1 MFRATADAAS
11 GREREVG
18 MLVVLL
24 RDRERRAAVDDRLH
38 RRADRPRVRDV
49 VAEVRAVV
57 DARRDEVEAVAEVAE
72 EGDADG
78 VGRGAVDGVG
88 ERAVAERPLPDA
100 ERPHQRLLVADRALV
115 RVGRDDG
122 RVADRV
128 ERLLEREQP
137 ARLDAVVV
145 RDEDPRPRRPVAERL
160 GDRPQRPRP
169 AMPRIAAPG
178 DRLAA
183 LLVEVAPLG
192 PGPLPGHVRRVAA
205 GPSAPVLVAVSRPV
219 AVLRLGHGTS
229 LSTPGA
235 GSRGIRIGR
244 PSRFSTRFAAR
255 SATGA
260 VSRVIAR

>member
-1 MFRATADAAS
+1 MPS
-11 GREREVG
+11 
-18 MLVVLL
+18 
-24 RDRERRAAVDDRLH
+24 
-38 RRADRPRVRDV
+38 
-49 VAEVRAVV
+49 
-57 DARRDEVEAVAEVAE
+57 
-72 EGDADG
+72 
-78 VGRGAVDGVG
+78 
-88 ERAVAERPLPDA
+88 AERPLPDA

-160 GDRPQRPRP
+160 GDRAERPGP
-169 AMPRIAAPG
+169 AIAADRGPG

-183 LLVEVAPLG
+183 LLVEVPPLG

-205 GPSAPVLVAVSRPV
+205 PSVRARLWSPSRGPV

-229 LSTPGA
+229 VSTPGA
-235 GSRGIRIGR
+235 GSRGIRTGR